1 MGNPCLGT
9 KHRQDASA
17 GGGQG
22 ISVGLILGQ
31 MSLCRRVCLQTMGD
45 RLTIKVSPFS
55 SPTHCPVCMRLE
67 KEAGLRKE
75 LEVLQMGGE
84 RSNAA
89 WAGLG
94 LAREERV
101 GDAVLCC
108 HLPCACSHHNHA
120 TELSLAKERIQ
131 QLESLY
137 ATQKAENERLKR
149 VNRELEEKAES
160 AELQINSISRE
171 YRALLEEKEVYEEK
185 SLSVP
190 VSLGNRPKEINSL
203 KQRHHELL
211 EQHAKSA
218 LQSPGEATPLG
229 QLGQGTDQSQGFAEE
244 GETAGFLNPFPCRL
258 ELIFSSL
265 HPADRLN
272 LNPYQPGNLDNPAGQ
287 SPYRTH
293 ANGGLTG
300 DLR

>member
-17 GGGQG
+17 GG
-22 ISVGLILGQ
+22 
-31 MSLCRRVCLQTMGD
+31 D
-45 RLTIKVSPFS
+45 
-55 SPTHCPVCMRLE
+55 
-67 KEAGLRKE
+67 
-75 LEVLQMGGE
+75 
-84 RSNAA
+84 
-89 WAGLG
+89 
-94 LAREERV
+94 
-101 GDAVLCC
+101 
-108 HLPCACSHHNHA
+108 HA

-171 YRALLEEKEVYEEK
+171 YRALLEEKE
-185 SLSVP
+185 
-190 VSLGNRPKEINSL
+190 KEINSL

-244 GETAGFLNPFPCRL
+244 VPLGFET
-258 ELIFSSL
+258 IFVEDTS
-265 HPADRLN
+265 
-272 LNPYQPGNLDNPAGQ
+272 
-287 SPYRTH
+287 
-293 ANGGLTG
+293 
-300 DLR
+300 